1 MLVILYTYNENG
13 PGKVIKN
20 LKLGLDSL
28 NVPYIE
34 NPTEINYDDDVIAL
48 QWSDL
53 ILQANPNKL
62 VIGPNICTLP
72 IDNNFVIN
80 GKYKNILVPS
90 KWVFDLYTKWLP
102 EEKIK
107 IWPVGIDTEIFSD
120 AQQENKDLGAFVY
133 FKNRDSSDL
142 SEVNQEL
149 NRLGIS
155 YENIGYGRYNES
167 DLIDKTRRS
176 KYCILVNGTESQG
189 IGVLEILST
198 NTPMI
203 VLDQTLWTDR
213 IEAGEIAATSVP
225 YWSDECGEIISH
237 AGDIELAIK
246 KIEERKPNP
255 RNYILENFLPE
266 YRASELLEI
275 IK

>member
-28 NVPYIE
+28 NVQYIE
-34 NPTEINYDDDVIAL
+34 NPAEINYDDDVISL

-72 IDNNFVIN
+72 IDNGFVIN
-80 GKYKNILVPS
+80 GEYKNILVPS

-102 EEKIK
+102 KEKIK

-120 AQQENKDLGAFVY
+120 TRNENKDLGVFVY
-133 FKNRDSSDL
+133 FKNRDRSDL
-142 SEVNQEL
+142 TGVNQEL

-155 YENIGYGRYNES
+155 YENIEYGRYNES
-167 DLIDKTRRS
+167 DLVDKTRRS

-237 AGDIELAIK
+237 VGDIELAIK

-255 RNYILENFLPE
+255 RNYILKNFLPG